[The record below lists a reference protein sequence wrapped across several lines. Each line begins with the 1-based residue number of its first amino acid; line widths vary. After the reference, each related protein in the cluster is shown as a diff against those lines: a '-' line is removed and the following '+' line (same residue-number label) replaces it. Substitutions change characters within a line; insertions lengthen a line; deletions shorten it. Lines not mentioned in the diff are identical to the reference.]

1 MSHIKFR
8 ARCYLDYE
16 IKETGWTC
24 SMHREKNE
32 YKVLIGVS
40 EEKYLLE
47 DLDVDG
53 RVSLITIDF

>member
-1 MSHIKFR
+1 
-8 ARCYLDYE
+8 
-16 IKETGWTC
+16 
-24 SMHREKNE
+24 MHREKNE

-53 RVSLITIDF
+53 RVSLITMDF